1 MAPPITFKDYQ
12 ILKAIYARRV
22 SYLTVGHV
30 GRMLGITAE
39 GARYRCN
46 KLTERG
52 WLEKATSYRTYYV
65 PVKSIEMRTTIM
77 NELNEF
83 EERELR

>member
-1 MAPPITFKDYQ
+1 M
-12 ILKAIYARRV
+12 
-22 SYLTVGHV
+22 TVGHV

-52 WLEKATSYRTYYV
+52 WLEKSTSYRTYYV
-65 PVKSIEMRTTIM
+65 PVKSIEMRTKIMRTI
-77 NELNEF
+77 NEF